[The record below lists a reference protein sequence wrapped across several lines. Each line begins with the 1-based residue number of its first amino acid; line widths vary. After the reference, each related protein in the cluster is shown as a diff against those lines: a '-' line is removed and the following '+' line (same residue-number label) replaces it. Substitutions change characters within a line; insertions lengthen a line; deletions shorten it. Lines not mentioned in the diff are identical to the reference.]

1 MRFSGIALI
10 ATQSL
15 NGEIFTLESL
25 QKAFNGVTDIKV
37 PVFIDHDY
45 SKIVGEARLW
55 LESDPIQV
63 MYECEA
69 NVDREY
75 KGVSIGINVTEWD
88 EASDGTMLI
97 KNFIIYELSLTDNP
111 AIPYVTV
118 DAQTFSK
125 ILHKLKPAMKPEPQ
139 EVKPEIQPEIKP
151 AVQEVKSEIKSEIQE
166 VKSEIKPAVQEEVKE
181 IKQDVKYNMEDLTKS
196 IKPNINKNELIT
208 AIENYALTKTP
219 FRVTIKKEFVDA
231 DAQGPALDP
240 YPKYATLTA
249 RLERFLNRGEI
260 KGSVAQFVTF
270 TVPEWSLLPDDG
282 TNVNDATQNVSV
294 ITEDIKYYGYK
305 QTVSKGIQ
313 LNSNWNIVQAL
324 ARTALNLSTYAIDK
338 VMYSKID
345 GDATIT
351 AIYGGGKTSEGT
363 LTSGDKFN
371 VGLVIDIVDSIRKS
385 KKNGKVIIV
394 VSEKQFGDLLRDSNL
409 YNMSISGAQ
418 VVGSEKDFYE
428 GIDVYGALVIPM
440 SGLNTGTGSGGIT
453 TYHGCALVVGSC
465 AFVAGDP
472 ELSVNFDP
480 NKMVDII
487 NIMKPI
493 ACKVLDS
500 DAVRRVI
507 TA

>member
-15 NGEIFTLESL
+15 NGEIFTIESL
-25 QKAFNGVTDIKV
+25 QKAFNGVSDIKV

-111 AIPYVTV
+111 AIPYVTI

-125 ILHKLKPAMKPEPQ
+125 ILHKLKPA
-139 EVKPEIQPEIKP
+139 V
-151 AVQEVKSEIKSEIQE
+151 KSEIQE
-166 VKSEIKPAVQEEVKE
+166 VKPEIKPIIQSEIKPEIQEEVKE
-181 IKQDVKYNMEDLTKS
+181 VKPEIKYNMEDLTKS
-196 IKPNINKNELIT
+196 IKPNVNKNELIT
-208 AIENYALTKTP
+208 AIENYSISKTP

-240 YPKYATLTA
+240 YPKFATLTA

-270 TVPEWSLLPDDG
+270 TVPEWALLPDDG

-338 VMYSKID
+338 VMYGKID

-351 AIYGGGKTSEGT
+351 AIYGGGKTAENA

-371 VGLVIDIVDSIRKS
+371 VSLVIDIVDSIRKS
-385 KKNGKVIIV
+385 KKNGKVVIV

-409 YNMSISGAQ
+409 YNMSISGSQ

-500 DAVRRVI
+500 EAVRRVI

>member
-15 NGEIFTLESL
+15 NGEIFTIESL
-25 QKAFNGVTDIKV
+25 QKAFDGVTDIKV
-37 PVFIDHDY
+37 PVFIEHDY

-55 LESDPIQV
+55 LEQNPIQV
-63 MYECEA
+63 LYECEA

-111 AIPYVTV
+111 AIPYVTI

-125 ILHKLKPAMKPEPQ
+125 ILHKLKPEVKP
-139 EVKPEIQPEIKP
+139 EVKPEIKPEVKPEIKP
-151 AVQEVKSEIKSEIQE
+151 EIESEVKPEIESEVKPEIESEIKTEIE
-166 VKSEIKPAVQEEVKE
+166 L
-181 IKQDVKYNMEDLTKS
+181 KYNMEDLTKS
-196 IKPNINKNELIT
+196 IKPNVNKNELIT
-208 AIENYALTKTP
+208 AIENYAQTKTP
-219 FRVTIKKEFVDA
+219 FRVTIKKEFIDA
-231 DAQGPALDP
+231 DAQAPSLEP
-240 YPKYATLTA
+240 YPKFATLIP

-260 KGSVAQFVTF
+260 RGSVAQFVTF
-270 TVPEWSLLPDDG
+270 TVPEWALLPDDG
-282 TNVNDATQNVSV
+282 TNVSDASQNVTV
-294 ITEDIKYYGYK
+294 VTEDIKYYGYK
-305 QTVSKGIQ
+305 QTISKGIQ
-313 LNSNWNIVQAL
+313 LNSNWNIVQTL
-324 ARTALNLSTYAIDK
+324 ARTALNLSAYAIDK

-351 AIYGGGKTSEGT
+351 AIYGGGKTSEGA

-371 VGLVIDIVDSIRKS
+371 VSLVVDIVDSIRKS

-394 VSEKQFGDLLRDSNL
+394 VGEKQFGDLLRDSNL
-409 YNMSISGAQ
+409 YNMSISGTQ
-418 VVGSEKDFYE
+418 VVGSERDFYE

-440 SGLNTGTGSGGIT
+440 SGVTTGTGSGSIT
-453 TYHGCALVVGSC
+453 TYHGCAFVVGAC
-465 AFVAGDP
+465 AYVAGDP
-472 ELSVNFDP
+472 ELSVNFEP
-480 NKMVDII
+480 NKMVDVI

-493 ACKVLDS
+493 ACKVLDP